1 MRHGGATA
9 AADAIRGDFGVVR
22 NGRASAAGTIFAMQ
36 DEADPVFQRMCELLE
51 SFNVRNVALLRQTH
65 ITTDLEI
72 DSVAVLDLIM
82 EIEDEYGISFPM
94 NLISEIR
101 TIGDLVNAIHQLTD
115 AK

>member
-1 MRHGGATA
+1 MNPAAT
-9 AADAIRGDFGVVR
+9 VPE
-22 NGRASAAGTIFAMQ
+22 TQ
-36 DEADPVFQRMCELLE
+36 DDPVFLRMC
-51 SFNVRNVALLRQTH
+51 ALLAPFNARGVKITRQTH

-101 TIGDLVNAIHQLTD
+101 TVGNLVDAIHQLSG

>member
-1 MRHGGATA
+1 
-9 AADAIRGDFGVVR
+9 
-22 NGRASAAGTIFAMQ
+22 MQ
-36 DEADPVFQRMCELLE
+36 EQADPVFRRMCELLE
-51 SFNVRNVALLRQTH
+51 PFNVRHVALTAQTH

-101 TIGDLVNAIHQLTD
+101 TIGDLVNAIHQLTG

>member
-1 MRHGGATA
+1 MNPMAT
-9 AADAIRGDFGVVR
+9 RPE
-22 NGRASAAGTIFAMQ
+22 TQ
-36 DEADPVFQRMCELLE
+36 PDPVFARMCELLAP
-51 SFNVRNVALLRQTH
+51 FNARGINITRQTH

-101 TIGDLVNAIHQLTD
+101 TVGNLVDAIHQLSG

>member
-1 MRHGGATA
+1 MNPAATRSEA
-9 AADAIRGDFGVVR
+9 QDDP
-22 NGRASAAGTIFAMQ
+22 IFA
-36 DEADPVFQRMCELLE
+36 RIC
-51 SFNVRNVALLRQTH
+51 ALLAPFNARGITIARQTH

-101 TIGDLVNAIHQLTD
+101 TVGNLVDAIHQLSG

>member
-1 MRHGGATA
+1 MTR
-9 AADAIRGDFGVVR
+9 
-22 NGRASAAGTIFAMQ
+22 AGTQ
-36 DEADPVFQRMCELLE
+36 SETKDDPVFARMC
-51 SFNVRNVALLRQTH
+51 ALLAPFNGRGITITRQTH

-82 EIEDEYGISFPM
+82 EIEDEYAVSFPM

-101 TIGDLVNAIHQLTD
+101 TVGNLVESVHQLSG

>member
-1 MRHGGATA
+1 VDRDPGGSFV
-9 AADAIRGDFGVVR
+9 IK
-22 NGRASAAGTIFAMQ
+22 NGRASAAGTIHTMQ
-36 DEADPVFQRMCELLE
+36 QHEDPVLRRMSELLAP
-51 SFNVRNVALLRQTH
+51 FNVRDVELTPQTH

-82 EIEDEYGISFPM
+82 EIEDEYGVSFPM

-101 TIGDLVNAIHQLTD
+101 TVGDLVNAIHQLTG

>member
-1 MRHGGATA
+1 MQEQQ
-9 AADAIRGDFGVVR
+9 DP
-22 NGRASAAGTIFAMQ
+22 IFR
-36 DEADPVFQRMCELLE
+36 RMCELLTP
-51 SFNVRNVALLRQTH
+51 FNMKGVGITPQTH

-82 EIEDEYGISFPM
+82 EIEDEYGVSFPM

-101 TIGDLVNAIHQLTD
+101 TVGDLVTAIHQLMG

>member
-1 MRHGGATA
+1 MPE
-9 AADAIRGDFGVVR
+9 
-22 NGRASAAGTIFAMQ
+22 Q
-36 DEADPVFQRMCELLE
+36 KDPVFARMSELLAP
-51 SFNVRNVALLRQTH
+51 FNVRGVTLTSQTQ
-65 ITTDLEI
+65 ITTELEI

-101 TIGDLVNAIHQLTD
+101 TIGDLVNAVHQLNS

>member
-1 MRHGGATA
+1 MQEQQ
-9 AADAIRGDFGVVR
+9 DP
-22 NGRASAAGTIFAMQ
+22 IFL
-36 DEADPVFQRMCELLE
+36 RMCELLAP
-51 SFNVRNVALLRQTH
+51 FNVRHAELAPQTH

-82 EIEDEYGISFPM
+82 EIEDEYGVSFPM

-101 TIGDLVNAIHQLTD
+101 TIGDLVNAIHQLMG

>member
-1 MRHGGATA
+1 VG
-9 AADAIRGDFGVVR
+9 IY
-22 NGRASAAGTIFAMQ
+22 GRASAAGNLIVMQ
-36 DEADPVFQRMCELLE
+36 EKQDPVFQRMCELLAP
-51 SFNVRNVALLRQTH
+51 FNIRQLELTSQTH

-82 EIEDEYGISFPM
+82 EIEDEYGVSFPM

-101 TIGDLVNAIHQLTD
+101 TVGDLVNAIHQLMG